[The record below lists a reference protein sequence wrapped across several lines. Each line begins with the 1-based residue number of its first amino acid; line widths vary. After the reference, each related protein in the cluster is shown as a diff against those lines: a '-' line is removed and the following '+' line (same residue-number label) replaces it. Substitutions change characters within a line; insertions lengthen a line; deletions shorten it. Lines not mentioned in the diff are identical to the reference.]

1 MNLKP
6 VLLATLLAS
15 LSAGALAEDNSTDDK
30 KPERSERREYRI
42 QVGNGM
48 LDMAAVAGAEGNFG
62 LHGRVVKNAPYSA
75 TIVNESQQTLADG
88 NQIASKTSMLAFRD
102 SAGRTRQEIR
112 DPKGEVKTVIIRD
125 DATTYILHPEDKTA
139 TKVGDS
145 RELAERSRAL
155 AEKSRERAE
164 QARAHAEKRIEELRK
179 EGKLGDH
186 EFVIKR
192 VERADGEPG
201 KTLEDVRVRV
211 LKDFE
216 GKAPEM
222 AARIGPVI
230 AHAFSDMK
238 YARNATTKD
247 LGTKDVAGVKATG
260 MLRSYEI
267 PAGELGNKSPI
278 VVSDE
283 TWYAP
288 DLRVTVYQKHSD
300 PRSGERVYRLE
311 NLKRDEPA
319 AALFA
324 VPSDYKVKD
333 VMANIERRLER
344 IESKK

>member
-6 VLLATLLAS
+6 LLLATLLAS
-15 LSAGALAEDNSTDDK
+15 LSAGALAEDTAADDK
-30 KPERSERREYRI
+30 KSERTERGEFRI
-42 QVGNGM
+42 HTGPGM
-48 LDMAAVAGAEGNFG
+48 ADMAAVAGAEGAFG
-62 LHGRVVKNAPYSA
+62 LHGRTVKNAPYSA

-88 NQIASKTSMLAFRD
+88 NQIANKTSMLSFRD

-125 DATTYILHPEDKTA
+125 DAATYILHPEDKTA
-139 TKVGDS
+139 TKVGDG
-145 RELAERSRAL
+145 REMAERARAM
-155 AEKSRERAE
+155 AEKGRERAE
-164 QARAHAEKRIEELRK
+164 LARERAEKRIEELRK
-179 EGKLGDH
+179 EGKLGDR

-192 VERADGEPG
+192 VERVDGEPG
-201 KTLEDVRVRV
+201 KSMEDVRIRV
-211 LKDFE
+211 MKDFE

-230 AHAFSDMK
+230 AHAFGDMK

-247 LGTKDVAGVKATG
+247 LGTKDISGVKATG
-260 MLRSYEI
+260 KLRSYEI
-267 PAGELGNKSPI
+267 PAGEMGNKNPI
-278 VVSDE
+278 VVADE
-283 TWYAP
+283 TWYSP
-288 DLRVTVYQKHSD
+288 DLQVTVYQKHSD

-333 VMANIERRLER
+333 VMANIERRIER
-344 IESKK
+344 VEIKK